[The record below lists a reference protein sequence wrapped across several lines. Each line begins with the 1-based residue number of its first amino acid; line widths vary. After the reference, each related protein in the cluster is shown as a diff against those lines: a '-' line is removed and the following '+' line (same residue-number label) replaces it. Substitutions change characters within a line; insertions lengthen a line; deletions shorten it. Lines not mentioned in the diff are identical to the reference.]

1 LERSRVSRLPRTG
14 DNRIGR
20 PMRTMFTVYF
30 VLILA
35 GIGFYAVIG
44 ATHN

>member
-1 LERSRVSRLPRTG
+1 VTTP
-14 DNRIGR
+14 IGR

-35 GIGFYAVIG
+35 GIAVYALVG